1 VASSGTAVRSAAASG
16 SSGGGG
22 PDLAGASGGN
32 ARAHGVTRARERDRD
47 LRRAVVRL
55 QGCLGRVPRAERRVL
70 RLRAGVGIDHTRSR
84 ADVARITGIRR
95 ARVASL
101 ERRGLRRLRAL
112 ERAGACAPAS
122 TSSTIAPG
130 TMAAVPVSGSG
141 APPADAPQSSG
152 DTKDRGQVLAERQS
166 GSSKPAK
173 PANEGD
179 ASPSLR
185 VPLGHI
191 SGSGSSSSFDFTYVL
206 IPLALAFLAFV
217 LVREL
222 RRTS

>member
-1 VASSGTAVRSAAASG
+1 VAGSGTAVRSVAASG
-16 SSGGGG
+16 SFGGGG
-22 PDLAGASGGN
+22 PDLAGNSRGHT
-32 ARAHGVTRARERDRD
+32 RAHGAARARKRDRD

-55 QGCLGRVPRAERRVL
+55 QGCLGRVPRAERRIL

-112 ERAGACAPAS
+112 ERAGACTPAP
-122 TSSTIAPG
+122 TSSTVAPG
-130 TMAAVPVSGSG
+130 TMAAIPVSGSG
-141 APPADAPQSSG
+141 APPADAPGGSG
-152 DTKDRGQVLAERQS
+152 ATKDRGQVLAERHS
-166 GSSKPAK
+166 GSSKPE
-173 PANEGD
+173 NEGD
-179 ASPSLR
+179 ASPALR
-185 VPLGHI
+185 VPLGRV
-191 SGSGSSSSFDFTYVL
+191 SGSGGGTSFDFTFIL

-217 LVREL
+217 LVREV

>member
-1 VASSGTAVRSAAASG
+1 VASSGTAVRSVAASG

-22 PDLAGASGGN
+22 PDLAGTSGGH
-32 ARAHGVTRARERDRD
+32 ARAHGAARARKRDRD

-55 QGCLGRVPRAERRVL
+55 QACLGRVPRAERRVL

-112 ERAGACAPAS
+112 ERAGACGPAS
-122 TSSTIAPG
+122 STSTVAPG
-130 TMAAVPVSGSG
+130 TIAAVPISVSG
-141 APPADAPQSSG
+141 APPAGAPQGSG
-152 DTKDRGQVLAERQS
+152 AANDRGQVLAERHS

-173 PANEGD
+173 PENEGD

-185 VPLGHI
+185 VPLGRV
-191 SGSGSSSSFDFTYVL
+191 SGSGGGGSFDFTFIL
-206 IPLALAFLAFV
+206 IALALAFLAFV
-217 LVREL
+217 LVREV